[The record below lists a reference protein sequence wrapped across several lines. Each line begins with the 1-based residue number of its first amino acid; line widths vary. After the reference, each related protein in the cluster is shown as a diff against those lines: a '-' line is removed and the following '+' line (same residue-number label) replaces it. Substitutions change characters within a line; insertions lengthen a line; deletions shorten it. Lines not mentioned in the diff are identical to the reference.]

1 MPTSLS
7 ASMRWGGTFDVD
19 GLERQLD
26 HLNHQSSAEGFW
38 DDPERAQKLVTER
51 ATLEATVERQR
62 TLVRETAD
70 LGELLEMAAGEDDEA
85 MVEDVLSQV
94 PGLERRVRQAELA
107 RMLNKPEDRAD
118 AIVYISPGAG
128 GVDAQDWAE
137 MLFRMYLRYCETK
150 GWKAEVL
157 DHQAGEEAG
166 IKDASIAVRGP
177 SAYGFLKAED
187 GVHRL
192 IRISPFDS
200 NARRHT
206 AFAAV
211 HVVPEIDDT
220 IEVDIKKEDLEVDT
234 MRAGGKGGQ
243 HVNKTESAIRITHV
257 PTGIIVKCSAERS
270 QHKNRATA
278 MKMLR
283 GLLYQRYQAEREA
296 AFAESYD
303 SNKQG
308 IDFGSQ
314 IRTYTL
320 QPYQL
325 VKDERTEHKAS
336 NPDAVLDGDLD
347 PFIEAYLLMTADKK
361 SSADEQS
368 STARGGPR
376 DKPGSAKA

>member
-1 MPTSLS
+1 
-7 ASMRWGGTFDVD
+7 MRWGGTFDVP
-19 GLERQLD
+19 GLELALD
-26 HLNHQSSAEGFW
+26 RLNHQTSAEGFW
-38 DDPERAQKLVTER
+38 DDPERAQKVVQER
-51 ATLEATVERQR
+51 ATVEGTVQRQR
-62 TLVRETAD
+62 TLEREVKD
-70 LGELLEMAAGEDDEA
+70 LGELLDMASSEGDAS
-85 MVEDVLSQV
+85 MIEDVVTQI
-94 PGLERRVRQAELA
+94 PELERRVRQAELA
-107 RMLNKPEDRAD
+107 RMLSKPEDRSD
-118 AIVYISPGAG
+118 AIVYINPGAG

-137 MLFRMYLRYCETK
+137 MLFRMYLRWCEQK
-150 GWKAEVL
+150 GFKAEVL
-157 DHQAGEEAG
+157 DHQPGEEAG

-177 SAYGFLKAED
+177 YAYGYLKAET

-211 HVVPEIDDT
+211 HVVPEVDDE

-270 QHKNRATA
+270 QHKNRSTA

-283 GLLYQRYQAEREA
+283 SLLYQRMQAEREA
-296 AFAESYD
+296 EFAQSYESG
-303 SNKQG
+303 KQG
-308 IDFGSQ
+308 IQFGSQ

-325 VKDERTEHKAS
+325 VKDERTEHKSS
-336 NPDAVLDGDLD
+336 NPQAVLDGDLD
-347 PFIEAYLLMTADKK
+347 EFIEAYLLM
-361 SSADEQS
+361 SADQKSPAQKKQEGDR
-368 STARGGPR
+368 AEG
-376 DKPGSAKA
+376 A